1 MTECSRRA
9 TTTTRF
15 TEHGFKSKIKVK
27 EDTPVYFKKKDQNEW
42 KSRIFPKTISQRMWL
57 FQILN
62 PMKIKKPYNAEY
74 DTPTIQED
82 LSEKLKI

>member
-1 MTECSRRA
+1 MTECSRIA

-42 KSRIFPKTISQRMWL
+42 KSRIFPKTKSQRM
-57 FQILN
+57 
-62 PMKIKKPYNAEY
+62 
-74 DTPTIQED
+74 
-82 LSEKLKI
+82 